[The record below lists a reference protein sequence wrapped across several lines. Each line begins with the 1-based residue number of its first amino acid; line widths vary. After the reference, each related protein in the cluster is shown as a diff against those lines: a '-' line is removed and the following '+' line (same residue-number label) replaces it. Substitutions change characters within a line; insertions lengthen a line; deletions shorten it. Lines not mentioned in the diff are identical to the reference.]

1 MINLKNKTA
10 IITGASKGIGKDIAI
25 ALAKCQCNLILI
37 SRNIDQLDIV
47 KKHILNTEK
56 VSIKTIALDISKMSE
71 VENEFA
77 NINEPIDI
85 LINNAG
91 ITKDNL
97 VLRMSEEDWI
107 EVLNVNLNGT
117 FNCTKNIIKKMIR
130 QKFGKI
136 INISSIIGIKGN
148 AGQCNYAASKAGLIG
163 MTKSLAK
170 ELGSRNITVNA
181 IAPGYIET
189 DMTKNLNEND
199 KNTFLNKI
207 SLNKFG
213 TGMDVAN
220 LVCFL
225 ASDLS
230 SNVNGHN
237 LVVDG
242 GYSIT

>member
-97 VLRMSEEDWI
+97 ILRMSEDDWV
-107 EVLNVNLNGT
+107 EVLNINLNGT

-181 IAPGYIET
+181 IAPGYIKT

-225 ASDLS
+225 SSDLS
-230 SNVNGHN
+230 NYISGEVINI
-237 LVVDG
+237 DG
-242 GYSIT
+242 CLD

>member
-97 VLRMSEEDWI
+97 ILRMSEDDWV

-163 MTKSLAK
+163 MTKSLSK

-225 ASDLS
+225 SSDLS
-230 SNVNGHN
+230 NYISGEVINI
-237 LVVDG
+237 DG
-242 GYSIT
+242 CLD

>member
-97 VLRMSEEDWI
+97 ILRMSEDDWV
-107 EVLNVNLNGT
+107 EVLNINLNGT

-225 ASDLS
+225 SSDLS
-230 SNVNGHN
+230 NYISGEVINI
-237 LVVDG
+237 DG
-242 GYSIT
+242 CLD

>member
-225 ASDLS
+225 SSDLS
-230 SNVNGHN
+230 NYISGEVINI
-237 LVVDG
+237 DG
-242 GYSIT
+242 CLD

>member
-85 LINNAG
+85 LINNVG

-97 VLRMSEEDWI
+97 ILRMSEDDWV

-225 ASDLS
+225 SSDLS
-230 SNVNGHN
+230 NYISGEVINI
-237 LVVDG
+237 DG
-242 GYSIT
+242 CLD

>member
-1 MINLKNKTA
+1 MINLKNNTA

-77 NINEPIDI
+77 NINEPIYI

-97 VLRMSEEDWI
+97 ILRMSEDDWV
-107 EVLNVNLNGT
+107 EVLNINLNGT

-199 KNTFLNKI
+199 KNTSLNKI

-225 ASDLS
+225 SSDLS
-230 SNVNGHN
+230 NYISGEVINI
-237 LVVDG
+237 DG
-242 GYSIT
+242 CLD